1 MNQIP
6 KKLVFICENLSEIKD
21 EGERRTKLI
30 IRENITF
37 SLTDESVDT
46 FDWIVREVLRKNNNI
61 EKFSEKFVQGKIEEL
76 ITRILKTKISVSFA
90 NKVYIQLMIELKSYD
105 KEFRVLVPLS
115 GIILEENKYSFGK
128 ITLLKGGP
136 DTISKISSD
145 IKEVMALSN
154 NTNEEKE
161 IFFNKIYRNLLAKI
175 SNSTISEFI
184 VKAEPIRAKERALE
198 ETRRVLD
205 VLRFSIPAIY
215 HESQM
220 VFISIYGESSRIVRT
235 IPIISTDKKSFTM
248 QTDIVGP
255 KFPYQINKSNL
266 KTLKKIGAIHF
277 LEILKKDFTI
287 ITNFESTILNTL
299 HWFSNHT
306 IESELENKLLNLI
319 TSLECLLTPRD
330 GNPIGTAIAEGV
342 AIILGEDLD
351 QRKKIKKRVKQL
363 YGIRSGVS
371 HGGKKAV
378 LESDLIELRNIVG
391 AIIVKL
397 ANRIDDFTSQKDL
410 LNWIEEK
417 KLS

>member
-37 SLTDESVDT
+37 SLIDESVDT

-175 SNSTISEFI
+175 SNSTIS
-184 VKAEPIRAKERALE
+184 
-198 ETRRVLD
+198 
-205 VLRFSIPAIY
+205 FSI
-215 HESQM
+215 
-220 VFISIYGESSRIVRT
+220 
-235 IPIISTDKKSFTM
+235 
-248 QTDIVGP
+248 
-255 KFPYQINKSNL
+255 
-266 KTLKKIGAIHF
+266 
-277 LEILKKDFTI
+277 
-287 ITNFESTILNTL
+287 
-299 HWFSNHT
+299 
-306 IESELENKLLNLI
+306 IESKLLI
-319 TSLECLLTPRD
+319 
-330 GNPIGTAIAEGV
+330 
-342 AIILGEDLD
+342 
-351 QRKKIKKRVKQL
+351 
-363 YGIRSGVS
+363 
-371 HGGKKAV
+371 
-378 LESDLIELRNIVG
+378 
-391 AIIVKL
+391 
-397 ANRIDDFTSQKDL
+397 
-410 LNWIEEK
+410 
-417 KLS
+417 